1 MATSF
6 RPERLLV
13 PVITPFGDDGRVDE
27 ETLERHADEI
37 LAAGAT
43 GIVAVATTG
52 EATALDEAEREAA
65 ISICARVC
73 AARCAVLVVG
83 AGTYNTDETIAR
95 HEALADVPGVRASLA
110 VVPYYVRPSE
120 AAIVA
125 HFQTV
130 AERSPVPLIVYNI
143 PYRTARG
150 LGSAAL
156 LELAQTDNVVGVKQ
170 AVGGIDADTL
180 QVLAQAPP
188 SFSVLGGDDAFLL
201 PLILMGGA
209 GAIAASANL
218 ATDHYAAMIDAGLAG
233 DVVEGRR
240 IAKAL
245 LSLTLALFAEPSPS
259 VIKAVLHAR
268 GRIRTRRVRMPLADA
283 SPAALEKALT
293 ALDALARQ
301 RREPAATGA
310 SDSSVGP
317 PYATTCGCS
326 RIACRAWHAPRGEC
340 VTALPHVAVI
350 GRDRTVNARV
360 TVATPARAG
369 G

>member
-13 PVITPFGDDGRVDE
+13 PVITPFDDDGRIDE
-27 ETLERHADEI
+27 AALERHADEL

-43 GIVAVATTG
+43 GLVAVATTG
-52 EATALDEAEREAA
+52 EATALDDDERATA

-73 AARCAVLVVG
+73 AARNAVLVVG
-83 AGTYNTDETIAR
+83 AGTYNTRETIAR

-130 AERSPVPLIVYNI
+130 AARSPVPLIVYNI

-156 LELAQTDNVVGVKQ
+156 LELAHTDNVVGVKQ

-180 QVLAQAPP
+180 QVLARAPR
-188 SFSVLGGDDAFLL
+188 SFSILGGDDAFLC

-209 GAIAASANL
+209 GAIAASANV
-218 ATDHYAAMIDAGLAG
+218 ATDRYAQMIDAGLAG
-233 DVVEGRR
+233 DIVQGRR
-240 IAKAL
+240 VAEAL
-245 LSLTLALFAEPSPS
+245 LPLTLALFAEPSPA
-259 VIKAVLHAR
+259 VIKAVLHTQ
-268 GRIRTRRVRMPLADA
+268 GKISSPRVRMPLADA
-283 SPAALEKALT
+283 STT
-293 ALDALARQ
+293 ALDQALAALNALARQ
-301 RREPAATGA
+301 RHE
-310 SDSSVGP
+310 
-317 PYATTCGCS
+317 
-326 RIACRAWHAPRGEC
+326 
-340 VTALPHVAVI
+340 HVA
-350 GRDRTVNARV
+350 TA
-360 TVATPARAG
+360 AP
-369 G
+369 